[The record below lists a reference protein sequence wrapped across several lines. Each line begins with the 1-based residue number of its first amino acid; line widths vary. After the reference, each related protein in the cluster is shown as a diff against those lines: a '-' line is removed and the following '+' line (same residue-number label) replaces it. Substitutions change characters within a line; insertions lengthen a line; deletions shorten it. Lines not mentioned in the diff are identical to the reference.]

1 MLRATPKL
9 SQEERTLLLARSHLL
24 RAQGPPAPPAYPPL
38 RAPLAPL
45 APLAPPLGL
54 QTLWAQMAQLHQ
66 LNSALLAQ
74 SQSAHQSPAAI
85 FSSLMSQ
92 ASQRVSPYIIS
103 SPSPPPSHSNSRS
116 PSPVQVET

>member
-1 MLRATPKL
+1 MFRAAPKL

-24 RAQGPPAPPAYPPL
+24 RAQAPFSSVSSPGYPPL
-38 RAPLAPL
+38 RSPLP
-45 APLAPPLGL
+45 PPLPL

-74 SQSAHQSPAAI
+74 SQPQSPAAF
-85 FSSLMSQ
+85 FSSLISQ

-103 SPSPPPSHSNSRS
+103 SPSPPPSRSRS